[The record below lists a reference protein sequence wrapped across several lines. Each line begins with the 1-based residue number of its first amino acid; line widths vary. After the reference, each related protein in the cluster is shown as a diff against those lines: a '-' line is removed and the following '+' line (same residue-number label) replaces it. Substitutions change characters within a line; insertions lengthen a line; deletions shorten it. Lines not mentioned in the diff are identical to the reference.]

1 MADNV
6 QLNTGV
12 GGAIAA
18 ADEIAGVQYQ
28 RVKIIHGIDG
38 VNDGDVAR
46 VNPLPVDVHALVAPK
61 AVLATSVGLAAGA
74 SIDLDSDQIASGKT
88 GKLLMLLVCASVP
101 CKAVLQT
108 VTNGVPSAPRA
119 TFFGLAGRNAMLPI
133 PSKHLYQIAHSGIAG
148 FDGFRVTVTNLDN
161 SNAADVYAN
170 FAYDEV

>member
-6 QLNTGV
+6 QLNVGTG
-12 GGAIAA
+12 GSIAA
-18 ADEIAGVQYQ
+18 ADEISGVQYQ
-28 RVKIIHGIDG
+28 RAKLIHGIDG

-46 VNPLPVDVHALVAPK
+46 ANPFPVDIHSLVAPK

-74 SIDLDSDQIASGKT
+74 SVDLDSDQIASGKT

-101 CKAVLQT
+101 CKTVLHT
-108 VTNGVPSAPRA
+108 VTDGVPSAPKA
-119 TFFGLAGRNAMLPI
+119 TFFGLAGRNATLPI
-133 PSKHLYQIAHSGIAG
+133 PSKHLYQVAHSGVAG

-161 SNAADVYAN
+161 SNAADVYVN